1 LGSGLGDGRGLGYG
15 LGLGDGLGE
24 GDGLGD
30 GLGEGEGLGDGLGL
44 GDGTGLGEGDG
55 LWATRKLGRRTAAK
69 IMATNTFMKIRCGS
83 WIFQRPT
90 SYSASWRF
98 WQRLPAR

>member
-1 LGSGLGDGRGLGYG
+1 MGLGGRGV
-15 LGLGDGLGE
+15 
-24 GDGLGD
+24 GLGD
-30 GLGEGEGLGDGLGL
+30 GLGEGEGLGVGVGLG
-44 GDGTGLGEGDG
+44 GRGVGLGDG
-55 LWATRKLGRRTAAK
+55 LWATRKLGRRTEAK